1 MNTIRMIPLAN
12 ALKLEIL
19 NGLSQGCSGCRC
31 PGGACP
37 VPTLTRAT
45 MDRTNSMV
53 SSMPSRIFW
62 KFADTSMP
70 T

>member
-1 MNTIRMIPLAN
+1 MKTIRMTPLAN

-19 NGLSQGCSGCRC
+19 NGLSQEMLGVRC

-45 MDRTNSMV
+45 IDRTYSMV